1 MAPPRNRAPK
11 GRGARARAPIKR
23 RNGFTT
29 SRVDE
34 IESEEPSGGEEGQF
48 EDNLGD
54 EIDYDGPMDDASS
67 DSDEDEE
74 DDKSARPYNELLQLL
89 NTTADSKGP
98 ARKKRKTEHK
108 DNKRAAARN
117 DTVVAANEEELL
129 EDDDLQQQEPSDEED
144 EDNLD
149 EVDAD
154 GQADSD
160 NEDDND
166 PFEAH
171 FARKEDELS
180 KQIKAAGDNKW
191 QNVKKELPEDLRLVR
206 AAPDTGSDL
215 SCLPALKS
223 IANLKLKR
231 KLKTP
236 ALECLSQISGHAQQ
250 LAPYI
255 FDYQDVLYGARKSS
269 SSTQLRDILAVH
281 AVNHVLKTRDR
292 VLKNNAR
299 VTKEQDA
306 DLDLRD
312 QGFTRPKVLFL
323 LPTKQACVRVVE
335 SITQLFQ
342 PEQQENKKRF
352 MDTFSATD
360 DKSWESK
367 PDDFRELFG
376 GNDDDMFRLGLK
388 FTRKTVKF
396 FAQFYASD
404 MILAS
409 PLGLR
414 TIMDQADVK
423 KRDHDFLSSIEVVI
437 VDQADALLMQNW
449 DHVDYIFKHLNLQP
463 REAHGC
469 DFSRVR
475 TWYLDNNARYVRQ
488 MIMLASFI
496 TPEINSVFSTHMLN
510 VSGKIKMT
518 PVYAGAI
525 SEIPLPVSV
534 KQTFSRFDSLSPAK
548 DPDARFKHFTTTVLS
563 SLVRN
568 ITSGRGNNSGGILIV
583 IPSYLDFVRVRNY
596 FATSTQTMNV
606 SFGAISEYSDTRDIM
621 RARTHFMNG
630 RHSVL
635 LYTERFHHFRRYQ
648 IRGVKRV
655 IMYGVPENPLFWG
668 EIVGFLGMDP
678 AAIDEA
684 AEGGVRALF
693 SKWDALKL
701 ERIVGTKRVG
711 NMLREKGGDTFTFV

>member
-1 MAPPRNRAPK
+1 M
-11 GRGARARAPIKR
+11 
-23 RNGFTT
+23 
-29 SRVDE
+29 
-34 IESEEPSGGEEGQF
+34 
-48 EDNLGD
+48 
-54 EIDYDGPMDDASS
+54 DYDGPMDDASS
-67 DSDEDEE
+67 DSDEDVE

-89 NTTADSKGP
+89 NTTADSKAP

-108 DNKRAAARN
+108 DDKRAVAQN
-117 DTVVAANEEELL
+117 DIVVAANEEELL

-180 KQIKAAGDNKW
+180 KQIKAVGDNKW
-191 QNVKKELPEDLRLVR
+191 KTVKKELSEDLRLAR

-223 IANLKLKR
+223 IANLKLK
-231 KLKTP
+231 TP
-236 ALECLSQISGHAQQ
+236 ALERLSQISGHAQQ

-299 VTKEQDA
+299 AQGAVSSP
-306 DLDLRD
+306 D
-312 QGFTRPKVLFL
+312 QT
-323 LPTKQACVRVVE
+323 
-335 SITQLFQ
+335 S
-342 PEQQENKKRF
+342 
-352 MDTFSATD
+352 
-360 DKSWESK
+360 
-367 PDDFRELFG
+367 
-376 GNDDDMFRLGLK
+376 
-388 FTRKTVKF
+388 
-396 FAQFYASD
+396 
-404 MILAS
+404 
-409 PLGLR
+409 LR
-414 TIMDQADVK
+414 TCLNHPAFPTRAARKQEAFHGHLLCNGRQVLGEPQIHEKDCFPRASMLHESLEHMLTYCSAK

-525 SEIPLPVSV
+525 SETPLPVSV

-563 SLVRN
+563 PQCHRWNLNRHPVVPRFRPC
-568 ITSGRGNNSGGILIV
+568 TQLLCYFRTDHERLLRG
-583 IPSYLDFVRVRNY
+583 DF
-596 FATSTQTMNV
+596 
-606 SFGAISEYSDTRDIM
+606 
-621 RARTHFMNG
+621 
-630 RHSVL
+630 
-635 LYTERFHHFRRYQ
+635 
-648 IRGVKRV
+648 
-655 IMYGVPENPLFWG
+655 
-668 EIVGFLGMDP
+668 
-678 AAIDEA
+678 
-684 AEGGVRALF
+684 
-693 SKWDALKL
+693 
-701 ERIVGTKRVG
+701 
-711 NMLREKGGDTFTFV
+711 